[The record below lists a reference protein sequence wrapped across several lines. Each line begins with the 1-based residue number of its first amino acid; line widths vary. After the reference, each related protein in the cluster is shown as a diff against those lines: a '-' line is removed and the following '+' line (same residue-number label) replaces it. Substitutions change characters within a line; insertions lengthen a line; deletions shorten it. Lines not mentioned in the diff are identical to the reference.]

1 MFTEM
6 TDRRTDPL
14 WATKLMEEKKYSE
27 FIVQFYAQVLS
38 NKTFPF
44 FLETYNT
51 KKKYFQPTHV
61 LYSCFTRTPPHPHT
75 HTHKPHTFTCTQY
88 ISYLLHRII
97 DIFPQIFKLKI
108 IRFKPVLLAPRS
120 QRPELT
126 KLAFILRFF

>member
-1 MFTEM
+1 M

-51 KKKYFQPTHV
+51 KKSISNQLTFFIRV
-61 LYSCFTRTPPHPHT
+61 LLAHPHT
-75 HTHKPHTFTCTQY
+75 HAHTHSHA
-88 ISYLLHRII
+88 LNII
-97 DIFPQIFKLKI
+97 GVQGGG
-108 IRFKPVLLAPRS
+108 
-120 QRPELT
+120 
-126 KLAFILRFF
+126 